1 MAKKLQGL
9 KSQNTDIG
17 VAEYTRQIWL
27 AGLGAFVKAQDEGGK
42 LFDVLVA
49 HGKEI
54 EERGKKTAGDKAEE
68 VSSTV
73 KNRAA
78 EAFDKLERV
87 FQDRVARALN
97 RLGVPTND
105 DVREL
110 SRRVETLNASIQ
122 DLLKEETQ
130 KPTA

>member
-1 MAKKLQGL
+1 MAKKLHGL
-9 KSQNTDIG
+9 KSQKSSAS
-17 VAEYTRQIWL
+17 VADYTRQIWL
-27 AGLGAFVKAQDEGGK
+27 AGLGAFAKTQEEGTK
-42 LFDVLVA
+42 LFDALVA

-54 EERGKKTAGDKAEE
+54 EERSKKAAEDKAEE

-73 KNRAA
+73 KGRTT

-122 DLLKEETQ
+122 ELLKEEPQ
-130 KPTA
+130 KPAA